1 MGGWGWGWGC
11 LWQSYLIWLL
21 GPPLIIP
28 IPSELLAWLTRVSKA
43 ENVDC
48 GSHLKGQKGLLGQP
62 STILMPIGL
71 LGKQGSRKL
80 QSDGLWK

>member
-1 MGGWGWGWGC
+1 MLGGGLGVG
-11 LWQSYLIWLL
+11 LGLL
-21 GPPLIIP
+21 VAKLLNLIIP
-28 IPSELLAWLTRVSKA
+28 IPSELLGWLRRVSKA

-48 GSHLKGQKGLLGQP
+48 VSHLKGQKGLLGQP
-62 STILMPIGL
+62 SIILIPIGL